1 MPELHLEAEELLSAV
16 RRSSFAERHRAAPP
30 LIVAALSVLERR
42 PPPRRARP
50 RGRDLGAA
58 TAALDAARVAKRAS
72 CHDYAEVLRALPGS
86 QWKRSLAL
94 LGEMRS
100 DGIKLDS
107 AGLTAAIQSQARS
120 YNWRSAM
127 GLLRNTFATEVAKP
141 NAIHYNVAV
150 GACAAAVAGGGGPAA
165 ARAGGRGG
173 RRAAAAR
180 ARRRRRVA
188 RGARVH
194 DGGSRRGEGGQPA
207 AALELLG
214 VMRRVT
220 PPDVVAYNAAIKAM
234 VDSEQA
240 KGLCAR

>member
-1 MPELHLEAEELLSAV
+1 M
-16 RRSSFAERHRAAPP
+16 

-50 RGRDLGAA
+50 RGRDLDAA
-58 TAALDAARVAKRAS
+58 TAALAAARVANRAS

-107 AGLTAAIQSQARS
+107 AGLTAAIQSQARG

-150 GACAAAVAGGGGPAA
+150 GACAAAGRWEEAVQLLRELADVAE
-165 ARAGGRGG
+165 
-173 RRAAAAR
+173 
-180 ARRRRRVA
+180 V
-188 RGARVH
+188 
-194 DGGSRRGEGGQPA
+194 E
-207 AALELLG
+207 
-214 VMRRVT
+214 T
-220 PPDVVAYNAAIKAM
+220 PPPRPFSAILSI
-234 VDSEQA
+234 VSDSSFLSRA
-240 KGLCAR
+240 SRLAVRD